1 GASRILII
9 ELTPKEKRGQFF
21 GLFAFSGKVSS
32 IIGPIIYGSV
42 TLLFAE
48 HGNLASRLA
57 LGSLLILAAIGLV
70 IHQFVREKA

>member
-1 GASRILII
+1 
-9 ELTPKEKRGQFF
+9 TPKEKRGQFF

-57 LGSLLILAAIGLV
+57 LGSLLILASIGLV

>member
-1 GASRILII
+1 
-9 ELTPKEKRGQFF
+9 
-21 GLFAFSGKVSS
+21 
-32 IIGPIIYGSV
+32 PIIYGSV
-42 TLLFAE
+42 TLLFAA